1 MELRDGKDASG
12 RKPVVGLIRK
22 KKNHFSLHMVLFL
35 TGED

>member
-22 KKNHFSLHMVLFL
+22 KKIILVYTWCYF
-35 TGED
+35 